1 MEALTNQQFTGIK
14 PSGILWDMDGVLV
27 DSADCH
33 YQSWVNALRPY
44 GVEYTRSLFNSTFGM
59 NNQSI
64 IESIFGKGFPV
75 EEFLK
80 ISNGKEAAYREAIR
94 GQVTLLPGVQ
104 LWLDRFADHGIPQ
117 ALASS
122 APMENI
128 DAILDET
135 GIRKYFKTVVAAY
148 GKAGKP
154 DPWVFVEAGKRLGA
168 DPHSAIVI
176 EDSPAGVLGAFRAGY
191 RCIAVSTLL
200 TPEES
205 KTANLVVDRLDRIDF
220 EDIEKLLS
228 D

>member
-1 MEALTNQQFTGIK
+1 MTVIADHHFSKIK

-33 YQSWVNALRPY
+33 YTSWVNALRPY

-64 IESIFGKGFPV
+64 IESIFGNGFPV
-75 EEFLK
+75 EDFLK
-80 ISNGKEAAYREAIR
+80 ISNGKEAAYREAVH

-104 LWLDRFADHGIPQ
+104 LWLDRFADQGIPQ

-135 GIRKYFKTVVAAY
+135 GIRKYFKAVVAAY

-168 DPHSAIVI
+168 DPHTGIVI

-191 RCIAVSTLL
+191 RCIAVSTIL
-200 TPEES
+200 TAEES
-205 KTANLVVDRLDRIDF
+205 KTANLVVDRLDRVSF
-220 EDIEKLLS
+220 EDIEFLLS

>member
-1 MEALTNQQFTGIK
+1 MTVVTAPHFSKIK

-33 YQSWVNALRPY
+33 FRAWANALLPY
-44 GVEYTRSLFNSTFGM
+44 GVVFERPLFNKTFGM

-64 IESIFGKGFPV
+64 IETIFGKGFP
-75 EEFLK
+75 EADFLK
-80 ISNGKEAAYREAIR
+80 ISDGKEAAYRKAVH
-94 GQVTLLPGVQ
+94 GQVKLLPGVQ
-104 LWLDRFADHGIPQ
+104 LWLGRFAEYGIPQ

-128 DAILDET
+128 DAIVDET
-135 GIRKYFKTVVAAY
+135 GIRKYFKAIVAAY

-168 DPHSAIVI
+168 EPPTGIVI
-176 EDSPAGVLGAFRAGY
+176 EDSPAGVLAAHRAGY
-191 RCIAVSTLL
+191 RCIAVSSLL
-200 TPEES
+200 TPQES
-205 KTANLVVDRLDRIDF
+205 KTANLVVDRLDQVDF
-220 EDIEKLLS
+220 ADIEKILT